1 MTSKNKKLSALFIA
15 GCVFVVVLAVAV
27 GFMVT
32 GRLNDNKIMEG
43 VKIGNIDV
51 GGLSFEEAEQKVD
64 EYIQQVQNRQVVI
77 SVEENQI
84 ETTAAEIGF
93 SCDAEDSVEEAYM
106 LGKGG
111 NVFERFNSMRK
122 AVDTD
127 KEFDLYCTVDETI
140 LYKYVEEN
148 CTAFDIKA
156 KNSKLKLVNGA
167 FQATKSQ
174 DGMKVLLDDTVVLL
188 KNALLDE
195 LNAETIDVTAVVK
208 VTKAKY
214 TKEQVSKCK
223 DLLGSYSTSYAT
235 SSSAR
240 KTNVQVAA
248 GRINGTVIYP
258 GKTFSTIKVIK
269 DRTLENGYAMA
280 SEYSSGKV
288 VDGVGGGVCQV
299 STTLYN
305 AVINAELE
313 IVERAPHSMVVS
325 YVDVSRDAAIAGDY
339 KDFKFKN
346 NTDVPVY
353 IAATAD
359 GSTLSFRIYGE
370 ETRAS
375 NRTLKFESKIL
386 ETIQPGEPKITE
398 DSSLPASYR
407 AVTQSAHVGYKSQL
421 WKVVYEDGA
430 EVDRVQ
436 VNTSVYAA
444 EPEYITVGKQ
454 EASPSPSPSEN
465 PKESKKPKESEKPKA
480 TKKPAA
486 TKKPKVTATPKV
498 TAVPQETPASSNTN

>member
-1 MTSKNKKLSALFIA
+1 MTSKNKKLSVLFIM
-15 GCVFVVVLAVAV
+15 GCILVVVIAVVV
-27 GFMVT
+27 GFTVT
-32 GRLNDNKIMEG
+32 GKLNDDKIMEG
-43 VKIGNIDV
+43 VKIGSVDV
-51 GGLSFEEAEQKVD
+51 GGLTLEEAEQKV
-64 EYIQQVQNRQVVI
+64 ENYIQQLQNRQVVI
-77 SVEENQI
+77 HIEENQI
-84 ETTAAEIGF
+84 ETTAVEIGF
-93 SCDAEDSVEEAYM
+93 SCDAEDSVEKAYM
-106 LGKGG
+106 LGKKG
-111 NVFERFNSMRK
+111 NIFERLK
-122 AVDTD
+122 AMGKTEDSD
-127 KEFDLYCTVDETI
+127 KKFELLGTVDETL

-148 CTAFDIKA
+148 CTVFDVKA
-156 KNSKLKLVNGA
+156 KNSKLKLVNGS
-167 FQATKSQ
+167 FQATRSQ
-174 DGMKVLLDDTVVLL
+174 NGMKILVDDTVILL
-188 KNALLDE
+188 KNALSDKLSTE
-195 LNAETIDVTAVVK
+195 PLDVTAVVK
-208 VTKAKY
+208 VMKAKY

-248 GRINGTVIYP
+248 ERINGTVIYP

-288 VDGVGGGVCQV
+288 VDGIGGGVCQV

-313 IVERAPHSMVVS
+313 IVERSPHSMVVG

-339 KDFKFKN
+339 KDFKFRN

-353 IAATAD
+353 IAAVAD

-370 ETRAS
+370 ETRSS

-386 ETIQPGEPKITE
+386 ETIEPGEPKITE
-398 DSSLPASYR
+398 DASLPASYR

-421 WKVVYEDGA
+421 WKVIYEDGA

-465 PKESKKPKESEKPKA
+465 PKESKKPKGSEKPKA

-486 TKKPKVTATPKV
+486 TKNPKVTATPKV
-498 TAVPQETPASSNTN
+498 TAVPQETPASPNTN